1 MDFAGFKDP
10 SLGRKRKQN
19 SSQSGMLVYGIIAA
33 IGVVLLILI
42 FSLISK
48 SNDITR
54 YTDENEGL
62 QNQLNEMLQQKS
74 KTAQEVN
81 SLTQEVSTLKKE
93 NKDKE
98 KEEKK
103 LDKEQMKLEK
113 ERKDLNGMIGEM
125 NDELNVREREYAQLQ
140 DTQSD
145 LMRRISS
152 FPMDRTTYEQ
162 KKLELLSTISKLEK
176 QLSEEVGDSD
186 DSNILR
192 PSEFKTISKWISG
205 STDLTFKLI
214 YRMSDDGFS
223 ADIFHEK
230 CGNRKVKSNI
240 VVVETKEGDVFGGYT
255 NNNWGDSGF
264 MSDVDAFVFN
274 INTKTKFGVASP
286 SEATFTDGRYL
297 CVFGQGDL
305 AISERQC
312 YSQFPFSYGSRNDQR
327 GDLTNG
333 REVFEIKELEVFSV
347 VW

>member
-10 SLGRKRKQN
+10 NLGRKRKQTA
-19 SSQSGMLVYGIIAA
+19 SQNGIVIYGIVAA
-33 IGVVLLILI
+33 IGIVILILI

-62 QNQLNEMLQQKS
+62 QNQINEMIQQKS
-74 KTAQEVN
+74 RTAQEVN
-81 SLTQEVSTLKKE
+81 SLSQEISNLKKD
-93 NKDKE
+93 NKEKE

-103 LDKEQMKLEK
+103 LDKQNKKLEK
-113 ERKDLNGMIGEM
+113 ERKDINGMIGEM
-125 NDELNVREREYAQLQ
+125 NDELNVREREYEQLK
-140 DTQSD
+140 DTQSE
-145 LMRRISS
+145 LTRKMNV
-152 FPMDRTTYEQ
+152 FPMDRATYEQ
-162 KKLELLSTISKLEK
+162 KKLELLNTISKLEK
-176 QLSEEVGDSD
+176 QISEEIGESD

-205 STDLTFKLI
+205 NTDLTFKLI
-214 YRMSDDGFS
+214 YRMTEDGFS
-223 ADIFHEK
+223 ADTFHTK

-240 VVVETKEGDVFGGYT
+240 VVIETKEGDVFGGFT

-264 MSDVDAFVFN
+264 MADEGAFLFN
-274 INTKTKFGVASP
+274 INTKTKFNVASA

-305 AISERQC
+305 AISERQS

-333 REVFEIKELEVFSV
+333 REVFEIKEMEVFSV
-347 VW
+347 VS